1 MKIRVGSR
9 SSALALKQI
18 DEIETLLPDL
28 EFDRVLFET
37 AGDLDRKTSL
47 LDRENTDF
55 FTDTIE
61 AALLAG
67 KIDLAIHSAKDL
79 EENPPQGLI
88 LAAMTK
94 SRSPYDTIVSKQG
107 LKLDELQPG
116 SIIGTS
122 SRNRRDAILNYR
134 SDLIVKD
141 IRGNVDNRIAQLD
154 AGDYDA
160 IVVAHIA
167 LVRLG
172 LEDRVSQ
179 ILGENII
186 KAHPLQGR
194 LALQIHKDNAELF
207 QILRGLDGK

>member
-9 SSALALKQI
+9 SSDLAIKQI
-18 DEIETLLPDL
+18 DEIEKLLPEL
-28 EFDRVLFET
+28 QFQRVLFET
-37 AGDLDRKTSL
+37 AGDIDRQTSL

-61 AALLAG
+61 AALVAG
-67 KIDLAIHSAKDL
+67 DIDLAIHSAKDL
-79 EENPPQGLI
+79 EDNPPEDLI
-88 LAAMTK
+88 VAAMTK
-94 SRSPYDTIVSKQG
+94 SKSPYDAIVSKDG
-107 LKLDELQPG
+107 LSLDKLKSG
-116 SIIGTS
+116 AVVGTS

-134 SDLIVKD
+134 DDLIVKD

-179 ILGENII
+179 ILDDKII

-194 LALQIHKDNAELF
+194 LALQIHKDNKELF
-207 QILRGLDGK
+207 EILRGLDGK

>member
-1 MKIRVGSR
+1 MTIKVGSR

-18 DEIETLLPDL
+18 DEVAKLLAPLKL
-28 EFDRVLFET
+28 ERVLFDT

-67 KIDLAIHSAKDL
+67 EIDMAIHSAKDL
-79 EENPPQGLI
+79 EENPPKDLVVA
-88 LAAMTK
+88 LMTK
-94 SRSPYDTIVSKQG
+94 SKSPYDAIVSRDG
-107 LKLDELQPG
+107 LTLDKLPEG
-116 SIIGTS
+116 AVVGTS
-122 SRNRRDAILNYR
+122 SRNRRKAILDYS
-134 SDLIVKD
+134 SDLKVKD
-141 IRGNVDNRIAQLD
+141 IRGNVDGRIAQLD

-179 ILGENII
+179 ILDESII

-194 LALQIHKDNAELF
+194 LALQIHKDNKELLD
-207 QILRGLDGK
+207 ILRGLDEE